1 MVRVK
6 RGRVARHYRKKVFS
20 LTKSTIGSNLYLFR
34 IAKQHAI
41 KAIKYAYA
49 GRRARKRQYRSSW
62 IVRLNAKVRIHG
74 WNYSLFLYYLRKKNC
89 LLNRKILAL
98 PVMINNPFKLYCI
111 YLAISIIFSRVVSH
125 VQLISRKDS
134 KLILPTTLFFVVSY
148 KNINLLRQ
156 YIGITGKIFPRR
168 ITRLTSKEHRAVS
181 KSIRQ
186 ARRVGL
192 LPFVWLTA

>member
-1 MVRVK
+1 M
-6 RGRVARHYRKKVFS
+6 
-20 LTKSTIGSNLYLFR
+20 
-34 IAKQHAI
+34 
-41 KAIKYAYA
+41 
-49 GRRARKRQYRSSW
+49 
-62 IVRLNAKVRIHG
+62 
-74 WNYSLFLYYLRKKNC
+74 
-89 LLNRKILAL
+89 
-98 PVMINNPFKLYCI
+98 
-111 YLAISIIFSRVVSH
+111 SIIFPRVVSH